1 MQWMRTFSKTL
12 NIDMLEWI
20 LAECPIS
27 EKQQI
32 NTIGMAID
40 PVQDVNFV
48 FVADDT
54 KRGFK

>member
-1 MQWMRTFSKTL
+1 
-12 NIDMLEWI
+12 MLEWI